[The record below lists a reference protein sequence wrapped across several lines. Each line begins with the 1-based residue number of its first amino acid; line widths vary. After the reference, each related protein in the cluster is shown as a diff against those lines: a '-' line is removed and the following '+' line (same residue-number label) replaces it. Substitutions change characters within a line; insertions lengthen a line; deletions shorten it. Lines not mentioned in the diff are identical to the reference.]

1 MIQLF
6 GRMSSRRE
14 CLRGFGLG
22 ASIAVLPTAT
32 ISGQAELTK
41 EDAMHDIMH
50 LIKIHASSERL
61 YQAITTTEGI
71 HQWWT
76 RDASIEPKVGGVG
89 EFGFFGR
96 RFVAKIIV
104 EELNPVT
111 RVRWK
116 VSNAA
121 WPGSDIEFNLKADGN
136 DATLVFAHHGFPRA
150 DEGYASATTRWGL
163 YLFSLKRYLET
174 GKGTPNPDDSELFG

>member
-1 MIQLF
+1 
-6 GRMSSRRE
+6 
-14 CLRGFGLG
+14 
-22 ASIAVLPTAT
+22 
-32 ISGQAELTK
+32 
-41 EDAMHDIMH
+41 MHDIMH

-61 YQAITTTEGI
+61 YQAITTTEGVR
-71 HQWWT
+71 QWWT

-96 RFVAKIIV
+96 RFVAKVVV
-104 EELNPVT
+104 EELTPVS

-121 WPGSDIEFNLKADGN
+121 WPGSDIEFNLRAEGN

-163 YLFSLKRYLET
+163 YLLSLKRYLET
-174 GKGTPNPDDSELFG
+174 GKGMPNPDDSELFG